1 MKRERKAKAEEVMSE
16 TAGCGKH
23 AEEDRKAIEREF
35 RTKIICE
42 ETR

>member
-1 MKRERKAKAEEVMSE
+1 MRE

-23 AEEDRKAIEREF
+23 AEDRKAIEREF
-35 RTKIICE
+35 RTKITCE